1 MLTAEITKTF
11 KSAKS
16 IIVFIIMNF
25 LGVAASLEAAFR
37 GATTGNH
44 PTMVS
49 LLANGTWTQYRN
61 IYIWFMPVF
70 LILAYCEKYITERKK
85 GIVNVYLSKTNKK
98 KFFFSKIL
106 SSFIISAIFSGVP
119 LLINLGMNI
128 VLMHNGTGFLGLE
141 EYSKEALG
149 EYLYNSMQH
158 PYLSWFLYFISF
170 VLVMGLLGTMCE
182 AFCFIFRDSKL
193 AYIVSLALW
202 MINFATP
209 AICIND
215 AIQPLQ
221 PESTIENALIG
232 YMYYLP
238 MVFIPIIIAY
248 ISIVVKKDEL

>member
-1 MLTAEITKTF
+1 MLKAEITKTF
-11 KSAKS
+11 KSVKS

-25 LGVAASLEAAFR
+25 FGIAASFEAAFR
-37 GATTGNH
+37 GLTTDEH
-44 PTMVS
+44 PTIVS
-49 LLANGTWTQYRN
+49 LLANGTWSQYRN

-85 GIVNVYLSKTNKK
+85 GMVNVYLSKISKK
-98 KFFFSKIL
+98 NFFLKKIFC
-106 SSFIISAIFSGVP
+106 SFTVSAIFSGVP
-119 LLINLGMNI
+119 VLLNLIINI
-128 VLMHNGTGFLGLE
+128 ILMHNGTEFLGLE
-141 EYSKEALG
+141 TYSKEILG

-158 PYLSWFLYFISF
+158 PYLCWFLYFISF
-170 VLVMGLLGTMCE
+170 VFVMGLLGAMCE
-182 AFCFIFRDSKL
+182 AFCFIFKDNKL

-221 PESTIENALIG
+221 PETTIESGLIG

-238 MVFIPIIIAY
+238 MVLIPIIIAY
-248 ISIVVKKDEL
+248 IIIVVKKDEL

>member
-1 MLTAEITKTF
+1 
-11 KSAKS
+11 
-16 IIVFIIMNF
+16 MNL

-37 GATTGNH
+37 GLTTGNH
-44 PTMVS
+44 PTIVS

-106 SSFIISAIFSGVP
+106 SSFIISAVFSGVP

-141 EYSKEALG
+141 EYSKEELG

-158 PYLSWFLYFISF
+158 PYSSWFLYFISF
-170 VLVMGLLGTMCE
+170 ILVMGLLGTMCE

-221 PESTIENALIG
+221 PESTIENALFG